1 MSRRVIAGVNEFNQD
16 PELRGKLVNSLKQ
29 EKIYQKRA
37 PRPKTGLTNLEIA
50 ILIVIIV
57 FLFGLLMGLAVPL
70 SVYVVTVPGGNTTE
84 VAQTAFVDQRGL
96 SQFINVLNV
105 LTAECQPPAGSP
117 ALAMATV
124 GKSRA
129 QSTAAWQAIMAAV
142 QGNPLN
148 GTGCQFYGLLGA
160 EARVSQQMGPADI
173 CQAYI
178 NIGIDL
184 LHALYGFH
192 MPTNISSIL
201 NAAFEI
207 AYPLNIFWLNTNTPI
222 VNQQQVVARL
232 YAIVVCL
239 TQPGTQCT
247 ARPIDVQGIATQF
260 CNPFFASDDLTYYG
274 QAFMPWLKFPF
285 PGLLPRNGENTD
297 APQVRR
303 LVSPQTIASLVANG
317 TFLPGANATVVAVYV
332 LGDVLATEPSM
343 ALTLDTVFGGV
354 PRYYPSFETV
364 PEFLD
369 QVANHLQA
377 LDRGETIV
385 VVARYAREFNLFNS
399 VNFVAAAAIAF
410 PPPLFFLFSN
420 AVVPGDRFV
429 ATPTNLGLVTLE
441 IQNFATSA
449 QIINVVDVLINLTN
463 FDGNYTRE
471 YVHEK
476 RVATFV
482 QNAINPFA
490 VLGMT
495 ATLQLLD
502 TFALKNVLVYGVD
515 LGGHV
520 DGAVQNFVLDRA
532 GYFPGY
538 RPLPLLVE
546 AQIQTVTTPAVDR
559 HDRRRSAPYPA
570 SLDYRTA
577 SQRNCLRPVFA
588 QGECGGSWAAP
599 SSPPRA
605 RASACG
611 ASRTAS
617 STSPSPTSLRA
628 PRSPASPTAASRATP
643 PSPPRSCPRS
653 APSTSPVSPR
663 SPRCPATFAVRPAA
677 VSRELPRRG
686 SPPGVWRHVALAH
699 LLQDRRGGGAE
710 VRTLPQRAPRRV
722 LQRARRLLRLLCRQR
737 LGVLRERHRPHLGQ
751 LGLRHRRGLFGLP
764 ALPAERRGAQVCVR
778 RRFLREHESHQRAG
792 RRVVLQRGVGG
803 ADGEH
808 PGPVFRHRAHPSG
821 DRSHTQSHHRSPDH
835 DSGRRAP
842 STSLN

>member
-538 RPLPLLVE
+538 RPLPSSSRPRFRPSPRPLST
-546 AQIQTVTTPAVDR
+546 ATTAAAL
-559 HDRRRSAPYPA
+559 RRTRRPSTTAPPRSA
-570 SLDYRTA
+570 TA
-577 SQRNCLRPVFA
+577 SAPCLPRASAAAAGP
-588 QGECGGSWAAP
+588 AP
-599 SSPPRA
+599 SSPPRV

-663 SPRCPATFAVRPAA
+663 SPRCPATLRRV
-677 VSRELPRRG
+677 PRR
-686 SPPGVWRHVALAH
+686 
-699 LLQDRRGGGAE
+699 
-710 VRTLPQRAPRRV
+710 RV
-722 LQRARRLLRLLCRQR
+722 
-737 LGVLRERHRPHLGQ
+737 
-751 LGLRHRRGLFGLP
+751 
-764 ALPAERRGAQVCVR
+764 
-778 RRFLREHESHQRAG
+778 S
-792 RRVVLQRGVGG
+792 
-803 ADGEH
+803 
-808 PGPVFRHRAHPSG
+808 
-821 DRSHTQSHHRSPDH
+821 
-835 DSGRRAP
+835 
-842 STSLN
+842 

>member
-588 QGECGGSWAAP
+588 QGECGGSWASTLVAAQ
-599 SSPPRA
+599 SSRFCMRGVTHGLVNLSLTHIA
-605 RASACG
+605 ACASIPGITNGCEPG
-611 ASRTAS
+611 H
-617 STSPSPTSLRA
+617 
-628 PRSPASPTAASRATP
+628 PAVA
-643 PSPPRSCPRS
+643 
-653 APSTSPVSPR
+653 
-663 SPRCPATFAVRPAA
+663 ATFMSTLGTVDESCFPSLTTVPCDFAPCAPPPCLVNCPGAGVHQVYGDTSHSPIFYKIDGVEALKSELYHNGPLVACYNVPVDFYAFFAANASGCYANDTALTSGNSDCAIVVGYSGSLLYLRSVVGPRFASGGDFCVNMSLTRGQGGAWFYNEAWAAQTGNIRAQYSATVPIPAGTDRTPSLIIDPPTTILAVEP
-677 VSRELPRRG
+677 LPRR
-686 SPPGVWRHVALAH
+686 
-699 LLQDRRGGGAE
+699 
-710 VRTLPQRAPRRV
+710 
-722 LQRARRLLRLLCRQR
+722 
-737 LGVLRERHRPHLGQ
+737 
-751 LGLRHRRGLFGLP
+751 
-764 ALPAERRGAQVCVR
+764 
-778 RRFLREHESHQRAG
+778 
-792 RRVVLQRGVGG
+792 
-803 ADGEH
+803 
-808 PGPVFRHRAHPSG
+808 
-821 DRSHTQSHHRSPDH
+821 
-835 DSGRRAP
+835 
-842 STSLN
+842 